1 MSDTKLE
8 QIPATEAEAA
18 PAAAPGRT
26 RGWVLYGVV
35 AAGAAAFVLIYRALK
50 PAADWLTYDLMH
62 LARNT
67 RLGDAVNFFA
77 YDTAK
82 IFLLLVT
89 VIYTV
94 TLIRQSFSPQ
104 RVRRALG
111 GRREGIGNIMAAG
124 LGVVTPFCSC
134 SACPLFIGFVES
146 GIPLGVT
153 FSFLIS
159 SPLVNE
165 VALVMLLGMF
175 GVKVAGLYVIA
186 GMTTAI
192 IGGLAIGRMRLESQV
207 ERFGITPDSGEEERI
222 GFAQR
227 RREAWDHTKG
237 LLRRVGPWVVVGIAV
252 GAVIHGYVPV
262 ELVARWAGKH
272 NPWAVPI
279 AVLIALPLYSNAA
292 GMIPVAQALYAK
304 GMAMGTVLAFFMA
317 VVGLSLPEFIILKQV
332 IKPKLLAIFAGLLA
346 VSFVLFGYLF
356 NAIL

>member
-1 MSDTKLE
+1 MSE
-8 QIPATEAEAA
+8 NATEVQTAA
-18 PAAAPGRT
+18 IGAKAKT
-26 RGWVLYGVV
+26 NRGLYASV
-35 AAGAAAFVLIYRALK
+35 AAGIVAFVLVYRALK
-50 PAADWLTYDLMH
+50 PTADWLTFELLH
-62 LARNT
+62 LT
-67 RLGDAVNFFA
+67 PKTHLGEAVNFFL

-89 VIYTV
+89 VIYGV

-111 GRREGIGNIMAAG
+111 GKREGIGNIMAAG

-134 SACPLFIGFVES
+134 SACPLFIGFIES

-175 GVKVAGLYVIA
+175 GPKVAGLYVSA
-186 GMTTAI
+186 GLITAI
-192 IGGLAIGRMRLESQV
+192 SGGLVIGRMKLEGQV
-207 ERFGITPDSGEEERI
+207 ERFGVAPEDVEEERI
-222 GFAQR
+222 PFHQR
-227 RREAWDHTKG
+227 SREAWDHTKG
-237 LLRRVGPWVVVGIAV
+237 LLRKVGPWVVAGIGV
-252 GAVIHGYVPV
+252 GALIHGYVPV
-262 ELVARWAGKH
+262 DLVARWAGKQ
-272 NPWAVPI
+272 NPWAVPV
-279 AVLIALPLYSNAA
+279 AVVLALPLYSNAA
-292 GMIPVAQALYAK
+292 GMVPIAQALYAK

-332 IKPKLLAIFAGLLA
+332 IKPKLLAVFAGILT
-346 VSFVLFGYLF
+346 VSFILFGYLF

>member
-1 MSDTKLE
+1 MAETTSN
-8 QIPATEAEAA
+8 AEAVPVTERA
-18 PAAAPGRT
+18 VGRP
-26 RGWVLYGVV
+26 WGVYLLL
-35 AAGAAAFVLIYRALK
+35 AIGAAAFVVIYRGLQ
-50 PAADWLTYDLMH
+50 PAADWLTYRLMQLSPGTH
-62 LARNT
+62 LA
-67 RLGDAVNFFA
+67 DAANFFL

-89 VIYTV
+89 VIYAV

-111 GRREGIGNIMAAG
+111 GRREGIGNVMAAG

-153 FSFLIS
+153 FSFLVS

-175 GVKVAGLYVIA
+175 GAKVAGLYVSAGLITAVIA
-186 GMTTAI
+186 G
-192 IGGLAIGRMRLESQV
+192 LVIGRLKMEDQV
-207 ERFGITPDSGEEERI
+207 QRFGITPQDIEEEGVAFR
-222 GFAQR
+222 QR
-227 RREAWDHTKG
+227 SREAWDHTKA
-237 LLRRVGPWVVVGIAV
+237 LLRRVGPWVVAGIAV
-252 GAVIHGYVPV
+252 GAAIHGYVPV
-262 ELVARWAGKH
+262 ELVARWAGKQ
-272 NPWAVPI
+272 NPWAVPV

-292 GMIPVAQALYAK
+292 GMVPIAQALYAK

-332 IKPKLLAIFAGLLA
+332 IRPKLLAIFAGILT

>member
-1 MSDTKLE
+1 MRLTPKTHLG
-8 QIPATEAEAA
+8 EA
-18 PAAAPGRT
+18 
-26 RGWVLYGVV
+26 
-35 AAGAAAFVLIYRALK
+35 I
-50 PAADWLTYDLMH
+50 
-62 LARNT
+62 
-67 RLGDAVNFFA
+67 NFFL

-89 VIYTV
+89 VIYGV

-111 GRREGIGNIMAAG
+111 GKREGIGNIMAAG

-175 GVKVAGLYVIA
+175 GVTVAALYMTA
-186 GMTTAI
+186 GMVTAI
-192 IGGLAIGRMRLESQV
+192 IGGLVIGRMHLEDQV
-207 ERFGITPDSGEEERI
+207 ERFGVTPGDVAEERNP
-222 GFAQR
+222 FRQR
-227 RREAWDHTKG
+227 SREAWDNTKG
-237 LLRRVGPWVVVGIAV
+237 LLRKVGPWVVVGIGV

-262 ELVARWAGKH
+262 DLVARYAGKQ
-272 NPWAVPI
+272 NPWAVPV

-292 GMIPVAQALYAK
+292 GMVPIAQALFEK

-317 VVGLSLPEFIILKQV
+317 VVGLSAPEFIILKQV
-332 IKPKLLAIFAGLLA
+332 IRPKLLAIFAGILT
-346 VSFVLFGYLF
+346 VSFILFGYLF
-356 NAIL
+356 NAVL

>member
-1 MSDTKLE
+1 MTEHSNQLE
-8 QIPATEAEAA
+8 PTAIGA
-18 PAAAPGRT
+18 PRGKSAWAPYALT
-26 RGWVLYGVV
+26 IT
-35 AAGAAAFVLIYRALK
+35 GAAAFALIYRGLK
-50 PAADWLTYDLMH
+50 PAADWLTYDLMRFAPKTH
-62 LARNT
+62 L
-67 RLGDAVNFFA
+67 GEAVNFFL

-89 VIYTV
+89 VIYGV

-111 GRREGIGNIMAAG
+111 GKREGIGNVMAAG

-175 GVKVAGLYVIA
+175 GLKVAGLYVSA
-186 GMTTAI
+186 GMVTAI
-192 IGGLAIGRMRLESQV
+192 LGGLAIGRMKLEKQV
-207 ERFGITPDSGEEERI
+207 ERFGVAPEDIEEERVP
-222 GFAQR
+222 FRQR
-227 RREAWDHTKG
+227 SREAWDHTKG
-237 LLRRVGPWVVVGIAV
+237 LLRKVGPWVAVGIAV
-252 GAVIHGYVPV
+252 GAAIHGYVPV
-262 ELVARWAGKH
+262 DLVARWAGKQ
-272 NPWAVPI
+272 NPWAVPV
-279 AVLIALPLYSNAA
+279 AVVIALPLYSNAA
-292 GMIPVAQALYAK
+292 GMVPIAQALYAK

-317 VVGLSLPEFIILKQV
+317 VVGLSTPEFIILKQV
-332 IKPKLLAIFAGLLA
+332 IKPKLLAVFAGILTA
-346 VSFVLFGYLF
+346 IFILFGYLF

>member
-1 MSDTKLE
+1 MDTQEVAIDVAQVL
-8 QIPATEAEAA
+8 PARA
-18 PAAAPGRT
+18 GRH
-26 RGWVLYGVV
+26 WEIYGLVTAGV
-35 AAGAAAFVLIYRALK
+35 AAFILGYRVLK
-50 PAADWLTYDLMH
+50 PAADWLTYDLMR
-62 LARNT
+62 LAPKT
-67 RLGDAVNFFA
+67 HLGDATNFFL

-82 IFLLLVT
+82 IFLLLT
-89 VIYTV
+89 TIIYAV
-94 TLIRQSFSPQ
+94 TLLRQSFSPQ

-134 SACPLFIGFVES
+134 SACPLFIGFIES

-175 GVKVAGLYVIA
+175 GLKVAAIYVTA

-192 IGGLAIGRMRLESQV
+192 LGGLAIGRMHLESQV
-207 ERFGITPDSGEEERI
+207 ERFGIAPEDIVEEALPFR
-222 GFAQR
+222 QR
-227 RREAWDHTKG
+227 SREAWDHTKE
-237 LLRRVGPWVVVGIAV
+237 LLRKVGPWVVAGIGV
-252 GAVIHGYVPV
+252 GAAIHGYVPV
-262 ELVARWAGKH
+262 DLVARWAGKQ

-292 GMIPVAQALYAK
+292 GMIPIAQALYAK

-332 IKPKLLAIFAGLLA
+332 IRPRLLAIFAGILT
-346 VSFVLFGYLF
+346 VSFIAFGYLF
-356 NAIL
+356 NALL

>member
-1 MSDTKLE
+1 MSDTKPE
-8 QIPATEAEAA
+8 RIPATEAEAA
-18 PAAAPGRT
+18 AAERT
-26 RGWVLYGVV
+26 RGWVLWAV
-35 AAGAAAFVLIYRALK
+35 AVAGAVAFVFIYRALR
-50 PAADWLTYDLMH
+50 PVADWLTYDLMH
-62 LARNT
+62 FARNT
-67 RLGDAVNFFA
+67 HLGDAVNFFA

-82 IFLLLVT
+82 ILLLLVT
-89 VIYTV
+89 VIYAV

-175 GVKVAGLYVIA
+175 GLKVAGLYVIA

-192 IGGLAIGRMRLESQV
+192 IGGLAIGRMRLEGQV
-207 ERFGITPDSGEEERI
+207 ERFGITPEEVEEERI
-222 GFAQR
+222 PFAQR

-237 LLRRVGPWVVVGIAV
+237 LLRRVAPWVVAGIAV

-262 ELVARWAGKH
+262 ELVARWAGRQ

-332 IKPKLLAIFAGLLA
+332 IKPKLLAIFAGVLT
-346 VSFVLFGYLF
+346 VSFILFGYLF

>member
-1 MSDTKLE
+1 MTD
-8 QIPATEAEAA
+8 AA
-18 PAAAPGRT
+18 SNAKPDAVSRT
-26 RGWVLYGVV
+26 AGVRSPSVL
-35 AAGAAAFVLIYRALK
+35 AILAFGAVAFVLLYRVLQ
-50 PAADWLTYDLMH
+50 PAADWLTYHLMR
-62 LARNT
+62 LAPKT
-67 RLGDAVNFFA
+67 RLGDATNFFL

-82 IFLLLVT
+82 IFLLLIT

-175 GVKVAGLYVIA
+175 GLKVAAIYVSA
-186 GMTTAI
+186 GMITAVAGGLI
-192 IGGLAIGRMRLESQV
+192 IGRLHLENQV
-207 ERFGITPDSGEEERI
+207 TRFGAAPDDIPEETVA
-222 GFAQR
+222 FPQR
-227 RREAWDHTKG
+227 SREAWDHTRE
-237 LLRRVGPWVVVGIAV
+237 LLRRVGPWVVAGIAV
-252 GAVIHGYVPV
+252 GAAIHGYVPV
-262 ELVARWAGKH
+262 DLVARWAGKQ

-292 GMIPVAQALYAK
+292 GMMPIAQALYAK

-317 VVGLSLPEFIILKQV
+317 VVGLSTPEFVILKQV
-332 IKPKLLAIFAGLLA
+332 IRPKLLAVFAGILT